1 MPGHF
6 RREDLEIGDNVT
18 TISVHSHDRGTLLTK
33 GVSINKGQ
41 TVIKGTFDM
50 TNESSDW
57 IQTFRTLFD
66 QKVLSYK
73 KGTRNADAMF
83 PSEEKDFLR
92 SIGATPQ
99 EIYDFVEDWCDD
111 GEPDPDMVVAI
122 TQIRRDY
129 FLNDQQ
135 GQYSKYVKITDL
147 FPPREAKL
155 AGLEW
160 FPRIIE
166 KAKAKLRGELPPDLM
181 YSCGADRRF
190 LKKTNVDPA
199 EFLQVVREA
208 GDDVEHIVKF
218 VTNRSQA

>member
-1 MPGHF
+1 M
-6 RREDLEIGDNVT
+6 T
-18 TISVHSHDRGTLLTK
+18 TSVKFNDTQVLLIK
-33 GVSINKGQ
+33 GASINKDQ
-41 TVIKGTFDM
+41 KAIRGTFDM
-50 TNESSDW
+50 TNETSDW
-57 IQTFRTLFD
+57 IQAFRTLFG
-66 QKVLSYK
+66 QKVTSYK
-73 KGTRNADAMF
+73 KGMRNADAMF
-83 PSEEKDFLR
+83 SNEEKDFLR

-129 FLNDQQ
+129 FLNDLQ
-135 GQYSKYVKITDL
+135 GQYSKFVKITDL

-166 KAKAKLRGELPPDLM
+166 KARAKLFGELPSDLM
-181 YSCGADRRF
+181 YGCGADRRF
-190 LKKTNVDPA
+190 LKKVNVDPA

-208 GDDVEHIVKF
+208 GDDVEFIVKF
-218 VTNRSQA
+218 VTDQSKT

>member
-1 MPGHF
+1 MTTYVKF
-6 RREDLEIGDNVT
+6 NDRR
-18 TISVHSHDRGTLLTK
+18 TLLTK
-33 GVSINKGQ
+33 GVSINKDQ
-41 TVIKGTFDM
+41 KAISGTFDM
-50 TNESSDW
+50 TNESLDW

-66 QKVLSYK
+66 QKVVSYK
-73 KGTRNADAMF
+73 KGMRNADAMF
-83 PSEEKDFLR
+83 SNAEKDFLR

-129 FLNDQQ
+129 FLNDLQ

-166 KAKAKLRGELPPDLM
+166 KARAKLFGELPSDLM

-190 LKKTNVDPA
+190 LKKIKVSPV

-208 GDDVEHIVKF
+208 GDDVESIVKF
-218 VTNRSQA
+218 VTDRSKT

>member
-1 MPGHF
+1 MTTSVKF
-6 RREDLEIGDNVT
+6 KDRR
-18 TISVHSHDRGTLLTK
+18 TLLTK
-33 GVSINKGQ
+33 GVSINKDQ
-41 TVIKGTFDM
+41 KAIRGTLDM

-57 IQTFRTLFD
+57 IQIFRMLFD
-66 QKVLSYK
+66 QKVISYK
-73 KGTRNADAMF
+73 KGTQDADAMF
-83 PSEEKDFLR
+83 SNEEKDFLR

-99 EIYDFVEDWCDD
+99 EIYDFVEDWCDA

-129 FLNDQQ
+129 FLNDLQ

-166 KAKAKLRGELPPDLM
+166 KARAKLFGELPSDLM
-181 YSCGADRRF
+181 YACGADRRF
-190 LKKTNVDPA
+190 LKKVKVSPV

-208 GDDVEHIVKF
+208 GDDVESIVKF
-218 VTNRSQA
+218 VTDRSQA

>member
-1 MPGHF
+1 M
-6 RREDLEIGDNVT
+6 T
-18 TISVHSHDRGTLLTK
+18 TSVKFNDRQTRLTK
-33 GVSINKGQ
+33 RVSINKHQ
-41 TVIKGTFDM
+41 KAIRGTFDM
-50 TNESSDW
+50 TTESSDW

-66 QKVLSYK
+66 QKVTSYK
-73 KGTRNADAMF
+73 KGTRNADDMF
-83 PSEEKDFLR
+83 SNEEKDFLH

-99 EIYDFVEDWCDD
+99 EIYDFVEDWCDA

-129 FLNDQQ
+129 FLNDLR

-166 KAKAKLRGELPPDLM
+166 KAKAKLLGDLPPDLM
-181 YSCGADRRF
+181 YSCGGDRRF
-190 LKKTNVDPA
+190 LKKVKVSPV
-199 EFLQVVREA
+199 EFLQLVREA

-218 VTNRSQA
+218 VTARSQS

>member
-1 MPGHF
+1 VPAKEPLNMTHESNDWEDQF
-6 RREDLEIGDNVT
+6 RDLFASKVT
-18 TISVHSHDRGTLLTK
+18 E
-33 GVSINKGQ
+33 
-41 TVIKGTFDM
+41 F
-50 TNESSDW
+50 
-57 IQTFRTLFD
+57 
-66 QKVLSYK
+66 K
-73 KGTRNADAMF
+73 KGIKNAGAMF
-83 PSEEKDFLR
+83 SKEEESFLR

-99 EIYDFVEDWCDD
+99 EIFDFVEDWCDD

-129 FLNDQQ
+129 FLNDLQ

-166 KAKAKLRGELPPDLM
+166 KAKAKLYGELPSDLM
-181 YSCGADRRF
+181 YSCGGDRRF
-190 LKKTNVDPA
+190 LKKVKVNPD

-208 GDDVEHIVKF
+208 GDDVDHIVKF
-218 VTNRSQA
+218 VTDRYQK

>member
-1 MPGHF
+1 M
-6 RREDLEIGDNVT
+6 T
-18 TISVHSHDRGTLLTK
+18 TSVKSNDRQTLVINGASNNTK
-33 GVSINKGQ
+33 HETMMGKAN
-41 TVIKGTFDM
+41 M
-50 TNESSDW
+50 NNEPLDW
-57 IQTFRTLFD
+57 IHTVRPLFD
-66 QKVLSYK
+66 QKVASYK

-83 PSEEKDFLR
+83 SNEEKDFLR

-166 KAKAKLRGELPPDLM
+166 KARAKLLGELPSDLM
-181 YSCGADRRF
+181 YSCGADRKF
-190 LKKTNVDPA
+190 LKKVNMDPA
-199 EFLQVVREA
+199 EFLQVVRES
-208 GDDVEHIVKF
+208 GDDVDHILKVVKD
-218 VTNRSQA
+218 RSNL